1 MYAKFVHRMLLITLL
16 AVAYPAASF
25 AGFFGVGVTVG
36 FAPPPLPVYVQPP
49 CPAPGYIWTP
59 GFWAYSA
66 DDQDYYWV
74 PGTWVVAP
82 TFGWLWTPGYWGLI
96 DAEYVWHEGYW
107 GPHVGF
113 YGGINYGFGYFGSGF
128 VGGYW
133 RDHDFYYNRSV
144 TNVSNVSITNVYN
157 RTVINNN
164 SYATR
169 PSFNGR
175 NGVEARPTHG
185 DLLAARE
192 PHRGLTA
199 PQRSQSLSARTLP
212 SSLASVNHGHPQV
225 AATPRPGI
233 FHGQGVMPAR
243 YANGTSAPSS
253 RPSHIDGSR
262 GLSSNR
268 DTSHYSPPM
277 NARPQ
282 ASASHEQHAPNAS
295 APQHVG
301 YAPNRVR
308 ASAADSRATAAHW
321 SPPSNAPHY
330 APNAA
335 TAPSAPQRAW
345 TPAAHSPPARQAF
358 AQAPRSAPSLP
369 RSTPSVPRNAP
380 SAPRN
385 APSTSHSYS
394 QPPHTGRQAPSQSQR
409 RG

>member
-59 GFWAYSA
+59 GYWAYSA

-96 DAEYVWHEGYW
+96 DAEYAWHEGYW

-164 SYATR
+164 SYGTR

-192 PHRGLTA
+192 PHRALTA
-199 PQRSQSLSARTLP
+199 PQRSQLLSARTLP
-212 SSLASVNHGHPQV
+212 SSLASVNHGHPQI

-233 FHGQGVMPAR
+233 FRGQGVVPSR
-243 YANGTSAPSS
+243 YAGGTSAPA
-253 RPSHIDGSR
+253 RPSLIDRSH

-268 DTSHYSPPM
+268 DTSHYSQPM

-282 ASASHEQHAPNAS
+282 ASASHERHAPNAP
-295 APQHVG
+295 AQQHVG

-308 ASAADSRATAAHW
+308 APAANRV
-321 SPPSNAPHY
+321 SPSPSNAPRY
-330 APNAA
+330 APRAPTAA
-335 TAPSAPQRAW
+335 SAPQRAW
-345 TPAAHSPPARQAF
+345 NPAAHSPPARQAF
-358 AQAPRSAPSLP
+358 AQAPRSAPSVP
-369 RSTPSVPRNAP
+369 RNTPSVPRNAP
-380 SAPRN
+380 SA
-385 APSTSHSYS
+385 SHSYS
-394 QPPHTGRQAPSQSQR
+394 QPPHVSRQAPSQGQR

>member
-1 MYAKFVHRMLLITLL
+1 MYAKFVHRMVLITLL

-74 PGTWVVAP
+74 PGTWVVAR

-164 SYATR
+164 SYGTR

-192 PHRGLTA
+192 PHRALTA

-212 SSLASVNHGHPQV
+212 SSLASVNHGHPQI
-225 AATPRPGI
+225 AATPRPGV
-233 FHGQGVMPAR
+233 FHGQGVMPSR
-243 YANGTSAPSS
+243 YAGGISAPA
-253 RPSHIDGSR
+253 RPSLADRNH
-262 GLSSNR
+262 GLASNR
-268 DTSHYSPPM
+268 DTSHYSAPM
-277 NARPQ
+277 NARPHGPS
-282 ASASHEQHAPNAS
+282 ASAAR
-295 APQHVG
+295 VG
-301 YAPNRVR
+301 YAPNRAR
-308 ASAADSRATAAHW
+308 APAADSRATTAHW
-321 SPPSNAPHY
+321 SPPPH
-330 APNAA
+330 
-335 TAPSAPQRAW
+335 APQGGW
-345 TPAAHSPPARQAF
+345 IPAA
-358 AQAPRSAPSLP
+358 RSAPGRHSSAPVP
-369 RSTPSVPRNAP
+369 RNVPSVPRNAP
-380 SAPRN
+380 SAP
-385 APSTSHSYS
+385 HGYS
-394 QPPHTGRQAPSQSQR
+394 QPPHVSRQAPSQGQR

>member
-1 MYAKFVHRMLLITLL
+1 
-16 AVAYPAASF
+16 
-25 AGFFGVGVTVG
+25 
-36 FAPPPLPVYVQPP
+36 
-49 CPAPGYIWTP
+49 
-59 GFWAYSA
+59 
-66 DDQDYYWV
+66 
-74 PGTWVVAP
+74 
-82 TFGWLWTPGYWGLI
+82 
-96 DAEYVWHEGYW
+96 
-107 GPHVGF
+107 
-113 YGGINYGFGYFGSGF
+113 
-128 VGGYW
+128 
-133 RDHDFYYNRSV
+133 
-144 TNVSNVSITNVYN
+144 
-157 RTVINNN
+157 VINNN

-243 YANGTSAPSS
+243 YANGTSAPSRTSAPSS

-345 TPAAHSPPARQAF
+345 TPAAHSPPARQEF
-358 AQAPRSAPSLP
+358 AQAPHYAPSAPRSAPSAP
-369 RSTPSVPRNAP
+369 RSAPSAPRSAPSVPHNAP

-385 APSTSHSYS
+385 APSASHFNS
-394 QPPHTGRQAPSQSQR
+394 QPPHPSRQAPSQGQR